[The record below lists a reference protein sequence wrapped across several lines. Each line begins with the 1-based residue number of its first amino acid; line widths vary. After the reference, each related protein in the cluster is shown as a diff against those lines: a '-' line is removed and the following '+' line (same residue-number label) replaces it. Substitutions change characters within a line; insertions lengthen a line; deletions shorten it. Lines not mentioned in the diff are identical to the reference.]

1 MDNFSAG
8 QAHDANLEA
17 GMLLNIVARFDVLHA
32 DDNLGDEAP
41 FPSTWQLLASGDA
54 PND

>member
-8 QAHDANLEA
+8 QAHDASLDHA
-17 GMLLNIVARFDVLHA
+17 GPGAAVPFELLDG

-41 FPSTWQLLASGDA
+41 FPTTWQHLARVDS

>member
-8 QAHDANLEA
+8 QAHDANLDHGA
-17 GMLLNIVARFDVLHA
+17 MLRIADPFDALHA

-41 FPSTWQLLASGDA
+41 FPSTWQVLASGDA